1 MSAPLSSSAS
11 AAAKPLAIVSGCSR
25 GLGLAIATKLHEK
38 GFDILGVSRSD
49 PPPAQKEM
57 MTHCYNCD
65 LSQPKEVETLFHSNI
80 KGQMAGRDRVVLVN
94 NAGSLGPIG
103 PTSLFGDDAEGS
115 IRRLDATI
123 RLNVTTPMWLSGAVL
138 REARDKAAVRIINI
152 SSGAAGNA
160 YPGWATYCTS
170 KAALRMSGQ
179 VLAVDTEEFDEL
191 KGRDVRVLDYAPVSS
206 LAHSACMH
214 ALLNSLFFVSIYLSS
229 AIELILYI
237 IPTCARASYGWYAL
251 KRASLIRTCNCK
263 CELRT

>member
-1 MSAPLSSSAS
+1 MSATLSSAS
-11 AAAKPLAIVSGCSR
+11 AAAAAATRKPLAIVSGCSR

-49 PPPAQKEM
+49 PPPAQKEIM
-57 MTHCYNCD
+57 SHCYSCD
-65 LSQPKEVETLFHSNI
+65 LSQPEEVETLFHSNI
-80 KGQMAGRDRVVLVN
+80 KGHMVGRDRVVLVN

-138 REARDKAAVRIINI
+138 REANDESTVRIINI

-170 KAALRMSGQ
+170 KAALRMAGQ

-191 KGRDVRVLDYAPVSS
+191 KGRDIRVFDYAPVSITCLFVQIFKIYYFSHLSHLFRKHTCIQIIS
-206 LAHSACMH
+206 LSC
-214 ALLNSLFFVSIYLSS
+214 AL
-229 AIELILYI
+229 IE
-237 IPTCARASYGWYAL
+237 
-251 KRASLIRTCNCK
+251 RASLIRTCNCK
-263 CELRT
+263 